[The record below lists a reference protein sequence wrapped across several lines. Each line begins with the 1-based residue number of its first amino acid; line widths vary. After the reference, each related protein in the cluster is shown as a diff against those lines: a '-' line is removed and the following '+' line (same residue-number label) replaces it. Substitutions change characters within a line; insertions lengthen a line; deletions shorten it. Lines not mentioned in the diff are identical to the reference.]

1 MFAKIINCC
10 IQNEDELEMDFQSI
24 LSSKEIDN
32 MNYNNDEEVDGVLSL
47 FPSIYIR
54 EDERGRIKFSKDCI
68 INYLTEL
75 SQKNFIKKYEDN
87 YIHLSILNN
96 NNPNNNSPLLRF
108 EIILKKSLF
117 KKKVPTIEELVYPII
132 MPELRKKYDKNFKE
146 YEIIKLI
153 NKNTAITR
161 MVSANQLTMI
171 AEREFLDKKTFFFD
185 NGVFYSFSTSIPDS
199 FYPPKKEPVRVLN
212 YICAMIVKEDKENFF
227 FDSLNQVDIKMDIP
241 EVLIVMSFPM
251 KMKEFFDGLIEIFN
265 K

>member
-1 MFAKIINCC
+1 MLTKFINCC
-10 IQNEDELEMDFQSI
+10 IQDEDELEMDFQSK
-24 LSSKEIDN
+24 LSKEIDN

-47 FPSIYIR
+47 FPSKYIR
-54 EDERGRIKFSKDCI
+54 EDERGRIKFSKECI
-68 INYLTEL
+68 INHLTEL

-96 NNPNNNSPLLRF
+96 NNPVNNCPLLRF
-108 EIILKKSLF
+108 EIILKKSSF
-117 KKKVPTIEELVYPII
+117 KKKVPTIEELVSPILI
-132 MPELRKKYDKNFKE
+132 PNLRIKCDKNFKE

-171 AEREFLDKKTFFFD
+171 SEREFLDKKTFFFD
-185 NGVFYSFSTSIPDS
+185 NGVFYSFNTSIPDS
-199 FYPPKKEPVRVLN
+199 LYPPKKEPVRVLN
-212 YICAMIVKEDKENFF
+212 YICAMIVKEDIENFY
-227 FDSLNQVDIKMDIP
+227 FDSYNQVDIKMDIP